1 MAAILKTQVISP
13 NTSCASVKP
22 HGPNPSSFPRAEME
36 STQMDCV
43 DLGHQLCVV
52 LALFTE
58 QNGMEACVICAS
70 VGLWRSE
77 ANFQGLVLF
86 VLAHYKH
93 PS

>member
-1 MAAILKTQVISP
+1 
-13 NTSCASVKP
+13 
-22 HGPNPSSFPRAEME
+22 
-36 STQMDCV
+36 MDCV